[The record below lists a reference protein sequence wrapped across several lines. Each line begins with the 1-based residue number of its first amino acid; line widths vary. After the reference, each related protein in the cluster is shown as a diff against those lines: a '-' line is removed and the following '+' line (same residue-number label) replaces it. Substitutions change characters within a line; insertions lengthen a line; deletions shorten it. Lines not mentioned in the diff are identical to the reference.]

1 ATPLGPIDGWPVSV
15 RTTIGLILHSR
26 LPIATLWG
34 EQGIMI
40 YNDAYACVAGSRHPH
55 LLGAAVREGWPELAD
70 FSDNFMKVC
79 LAGGS
84 LSYKGQDL
92 VLHRSGK
99 PERVFMDLDYSPVLG
114 ESGQPIGVIAMV
126 VETTELVQVHQQ
138 LAQSEER
145 FRALTTATSSIT
157 YRMNADWTELL
168 QLEGRGVLPQL
179 NLPARNWIDALVM
192 PEDHEAVRAAIDA
205 AVHSR

>member
-1 ATPLGPIDGWPVSV
+1 
-15 RTTIGLILHSR
+15 
-26 LPIATLWG
+26 
-34 EQGIMI
+34 
-40 YNDAYACVAGSRHPH
+40 
-55 LLGAAVREGWPELAD
+55 
-70 FSDNFMKVC
+70 
-79 LAGGS
+79 
-84 LSYKGQDL
+84 
-92 VLHRSGK
+92 
-99 PERVFMDLDYSPVLG
+99 DYSPVLG

-126 VETTELVQVHQQ
+126 VETTEPVQVHQQ

-205 AVHSR
+205 AVHSRTPFHNEHRITQTDGSVRWLESRAVPLLDAQGQIVEWFGSATDVTERYRANDQRLLQQQRQLRVFEQAPGF